1 MATGSQNSST
11 RGQDEAGGFRLPE
24 GLGVTLLGLAL
35 VYGGHYFYG
44 GLTANSAL
52 TLCLAACLV
61 LLGLLAHPG
70 LRRDFGKILGLGPLS
85 VLFAATLVFG
95 LISLTPFG
103 PGGPSP
109 VWAYTGVHP
118 GVTTINKTAT
128 ILELIKLLGLGAMF
142 LIGGISGVSDNRA
155 RTAISGFVIAGGLFG
170 LWAFLLHVSGGT
182 GHGGPRLEAHFL
194 APNTAGGFF
203 AVLALMALGPITAT
217 LRTGRRNRWSELTPY
232 AVALAIALICL
243 LMTGSRGGAISAAA
257 GFGAYILL
265 LFFAGRIRFTRALV
279 YSVLAGLFVVA
290 AILVAGDLLINRA
303 LEGSAT
309 SDARARMGEIHW
321 HAFLAA
327 PWMGY
332 GLGTFDA
339 INRSVITAT
348 SFTDL
353 WSIRAVH
360 NVYLQWLEEAGVL
373 GAGPIFLAIGL
384 ALATAF
390 RRTLNRTRM
399 TSLLFAAFAAHIVIL
414 VHGISDFD
422 LQTYSFA
429 MMWAY
434 LLGLTFSLSQGSSA
448 R

>member
-1 MATGSQNSST
+1 
-11 RGQDEAGGFRLPE
+11 
-24 GLGVTLLGLAL
+24 
-35 VYGGHYFYG
+35 
-44 GLTANSAL
+44 
-52 TLCLAACLV
+52 
-61 LLGLLAHPG
+61 
-70 LRRDFGKILGLGPLS
+70 
-85 VLFAATLVFG
+85 
-95 LISLTPFG
+95 
-103 PGGPSP
+103 
-109 VWAYTGVHP
+109 
-118 GVTTINKTAT
+118 
-128 ILELIKLLGLGAMF
+128 
-142 LIGGISGVSDNRA
+142 
-155 RTAISGFVIAGGLFG
+155 
-170 LWAFLLHVSGGT
+170 
-182 GHGGPRLEAHFL
+182 
-194 APNTAGGFF
+194 
-203 AVLALMALGPITAT
+203 
-217 LRTGRRNRWSELTPY
+217 
-232 AVALAIALICL
+232 VALAIALICL

-265 LFFAGRIRFTRALV
+265 LIFAGRIRFTRALV
-279 YSVLAGLFVVA
+279 YSVLAGVFVVA

-303 LEGSAT
+303 LEGSANAE
-309 SDARARMGEIHW
+309 ARAHMGEIHW
-321 HAFLAA
+321 QAFLAA

-339 INRSVITAT
+339 INRSVMTAT

-373 GAGPIFLAIGL
+373 GAVPIFLAIGL

-399 TSLLFAAFAAHIVIL
+399 TSLLFAVFAAHIVIL